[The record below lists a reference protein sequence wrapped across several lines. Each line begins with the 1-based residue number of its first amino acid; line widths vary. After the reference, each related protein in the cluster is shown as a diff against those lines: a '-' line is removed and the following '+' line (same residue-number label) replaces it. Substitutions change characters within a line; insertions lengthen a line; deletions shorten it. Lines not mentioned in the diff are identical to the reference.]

1 MSFCC
6 FLGAQRWY
14 HCCKPEKDFG
24 NFLWEMSWAVHS
36 VSNAHQVTDINVCC
50 IIAHRSPPVDQ
61 QNSASIVE
69 TDQPEVP
76 AVGTKRAKMM
86 PGSKIV
92 LPSSD
97 AEEYSGNI
105 LQTAMIR
112 IANSKGMILFSC
124 SPKFL
129 RVSCRLGQKLL
140 HKWQLPKLVAKRYG
154 VCSYDRYILRSTHVC
169 AEFVAWVMKAPRVLM
184 PRWRCQS
191 YIT

>member
-1 MSFCC
+1 M
-6 FLGAQRWY
+6 
-14 HCCKPEKDFG
+14 
-24 NFLWEMSWAVHS
+24 
-36 VSNAHQVTDINVCC
+36 CC

-140 HKWQLPKLVAKRYG
+140 HK
-154 VCSYDRYILRSTHVC
+154 
-169 AEFVAWVMKAPRVLM
+169 
-184 PRWRCQS
+184 
-191 YIT
+191 